1 MEVQRNQIST
11 APCPESVWF
20 ASGRRRP
27 GSPGNDLGKDGLGG
41 VPGVDRTPSPDKD
54 CGTAAE
60 RAAKIFRPVHMPTY
74 EYVCQKCGHA
84 FECVQSM
91 SAAPLEECPKESCP
105 KSRWGHG
112 RVKRGV
118 GGGAGLI
125 FKGSGFYITDYRS
138 DGYKSA
144 AKADTSGGS
153 TGSSKSETKPAAASD
168 SKPAGGAKSG
178 ASTPAASKG
187 AKKSV

>member
-1 MEVQRNQIST
+1 M
-11 APCPESVWF
+11 
-20 ASGRRRP
+20 RRRCA
-27 GSPGNDLGKDGLGG
+27 GSQAVRER
-41 VPGVDRTPSPDKD
+41 VPGVDTGAIRDKD

-60 RAAKIFRPVHMPTY
+60 RVAGIFRSAHMPTY

-144 AKADTSGGS
+144 AKADTSGS
-153 TGSSKSETKPAAASD
+153 SSGSSKSETKSAAASD
-168 SKPAGGAKSG
+168 SKPAASSKSG

-187 AKKSV
+187 GKKSV